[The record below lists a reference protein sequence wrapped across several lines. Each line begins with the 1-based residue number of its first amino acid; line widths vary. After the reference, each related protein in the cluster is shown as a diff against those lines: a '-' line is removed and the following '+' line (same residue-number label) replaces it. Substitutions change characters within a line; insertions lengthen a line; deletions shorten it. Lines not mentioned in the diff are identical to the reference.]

1 MDRSLIISRLRDYEH
16 ELKAAG
22 IQPSIDVIA
31 GFDASRKMSLLR
43 RAHLENLLTNILDVK
58 ADLADRKMMRRE
70 IRETAEPESVLVF

>member
-31 GFDASRKMSLLR
+31 DFDASRKMSLLR
-43 RAHLENLLTNILDVK
+43 RAHLENLLTDILDVK

-70 IRETAEPESVLVF
+70 IRETAERESVLVF